1 MSQILLTDVREKFL
15 EFFNKN
21 NHTIVESSNLV
32 PNNDPTLMFTNSGMV
47 QFKNVFT
54 GLEKRIY
61 KTATTSQK
69 CVRAGGKHNDLEN
82 VGYTPRHHTFFEMLG
97 NFSFGDY
104 FKEQAIYY
112 AWNLL
117 TKDFKIPKDKL
128 LVTVFHEDDNS
139 FNLWKKISGLNE
151 NKIIRISTTDNFWS
165 MGDTGPCGPCS
176 EIFYDHGEKLKGGP
190 PGSRE
195 QDGDRFI
202 EIWNLVFMQY
212 EQISKAKR
220 INLPK
225 PSVDTGMGLE
235 RMAAVLQ
242 GTHDNYEIDH
252 FKRIMSSSAELIKN
266 SINEKTIASHRV
278 IADHLR
284 ASSFLIAEGI
294 LPSNEGRGYVLRRIM
309 RRGMRHAH
317 SLGSKSPIFHKLF
330 NVLLEEMKKSY
341 PELTS
346 GKDLIIETLKNEE
359 EKFSSLLE
367 RGMKILDENLSK
379 VKNNTLPGSIA
390 FKLYDTYGFPVDLTA
405 DILKTKNIKV
415 DNSSFE
421 KEMEKSKA
429 LARANWKGSGDKS
442 VDERWFKIREELEPT
457 EFLGYEFNKAEGV
470 VLKLSKNNKF
480 VESASA
486 GDKIDIITNQTPFY
500 GESGGQVGD
509 QGIIYTSECKINIK
523 DTQKKMGDLFV
534 HSGEIKKGKI
544 KVGQSVNLEID
555 VEKRNNSRANH
566 SATHLLHESL
576 RRTLGKHVTQK
587 GSLVSPDRLRFDF
600 SHNKPIAD
608 QEMSKINEVVN
619 EIVKGSSEVQTRIM
633 TPKEAIKMGA
643 LALFG
648 EKYGEE
654 VRVVFMGKENN
665 NFFSTELCGGT
676 HVKNTKEIGKFKV
689 IRQSSIASGVR
700 RVEALRDKQLE
711 EFENYKYGEKKEKSK
726 EAFETIKLIMSKLK
740 DLGEKPK
747 FSKEDINLEE
757 NLTPKIKILT
767 EQLKNA
773 QVKFILNDTKK
784 NKIKDIKIK
793 DFILRYQVLNGLDT
807 KELRNVIDLGKKEIK
822 KGIVLA
828 FTIIEKKVGI
838 AIGVTQDLTKKYDS
852 VDLVKIASQLLG
864 GKGGG
869 GRKDFAQAGGI
880 DQSKI
885 EEAFKAILK
894 ETN

>member
-1 MSQILLTDVREKFL
+1 MSKILLTDVRKKFL
-15 EFFNKN
+15 NYFKKN
-21 NHTIVESSNLV
+21 NHQIVDSSNLV

-54 GLEKRIY
+54 GLEKRPY

-104 FKEQAIYY
+104 FKEQAIHH

-117 TKDFKIPKDKL
+117 TKDYGLPKEKL
-128 LVTVFHEDDNS
+128 SVTVFHEDDDA
-139 FNLWKKISGLNE
+139 FNLWKKIAGLSE
-151 NKIIRISTTDNFWS
+151 NKIIKISTSDNFWS

-176 EIFYDHGEKLKGGP
+176 EIFYDHGDKLKGGP
-190 PGSRE
+190 PGSPDE
-195 QDGDRFI
+195 EGDRFI

-212 EQISKAKR
+212 EQISKEKR

-235 RMAAVLQ
+235 RMTAVLQ
-242 GTHDNYEIDH
+242 GTHDNYKIDH
-252 FKRIMSSSAELIKN
+252 FQKIMAASSDLTKN
-266 SINEKTIASHRV
+266 QINSNTIASHRV

-317 SLGSKSPIFHKLF
+317 SLGSKDPVFFKLF
-330 NVLLEEMKKSY
+330 EVLLNEMKSSY
-341 PELTS
+341 PELIN
-346 GKDLIIETLKNEE
+346 GKELIVETLKNEE
-359 EKFSSLLE
+359 EKFSTLLE

-379 VKNNTLPGSIA
+379 VQNKTLPGVSA
-390 FKLYDTYGFPVDLTA
+390 FKLYDTYGFPFDLTA
-405 DILKTKNIKV
+405 DILRGKNIKV
-415 DNSSFE
+415 DHVGFE

-442 VDERWFKIREELEPT
+442 VEERWFKVREEINPT
-457 EFLGYEFNKAEGV
+457 EFLGYEFDKAEGV
-470 VLKLSKNNKF
+470 IIRISKNGKF
-480 VESASA
+480 VDKADT
-486 GDKIDIITNQTPFY
+486 GDEIEVITNQTPFY

-509 QGIIYTSECKINIK
+509 QGYIFTSDSKIKVN

-534 HSGEIKKGKI
+534 HYGKI
-544 KVGQSVNLEID
+544 EKGSISIGQHVNLEID
-555 VEKRNNSRANH
+555 ILKRNNSRANH

-587 GSLVSPDRLRFDF
+587 GSLVSPERLRFDF
-600 SHNKPIAD
+600 SHNKPIEKE
-608 QEMSKINEVVN
+608 EMNKINNIVN
-619 EIVKGSSEVQTRIM
+619 EIVAGSSDVQTRIM
-633 TPKEAIKMGA
+633 TPKEAVDMGA

-665 NFFSTELCGGT
+665 GFFSTELCGGT
-676 HVKNTKEIGKFKV
+676 HVKNTKEVGKFKV
-689 IRQSSIASGVR
+689 INQSSIASGVR

-711 EFENYKYGEKKEKSK
+711 AYEKMQKKDKSQKETKIKNEIEFVKKE
-726 EAFETIKLIMSKLK
+726 LQKLK
-740 DLGEKPK
+740 
-747 FSKEDINLEE
+747 INPDFKE
-757 NLTPKIKILT
+757 NLDFS
-767 EQLKNA
+767 ENLKNLNKQLSKA
-773 QVKFILNDTKK
+773 RIEIIKKDESKNIVKDKKIGNILIREQILKDFPPKELRK
-784 NKIKDIKIK
+784 VIDEGKKDIKS
-793 DFILRYQVLNGLDT
+793 
-807 KELRNVIDLGKKEIK
+807 
-822 KGIVLA
+822 GIVICISI
-828 FTIIEKKVGI
+828 FEEKVGL
-838 AIGVTQDLTKKYDS
+838 AVGVSNDLTSKYDAVVLAKAAS
-852 VDLVKIASQLLG
+852 VILG

-869 GRKDFAQAGGI
+869 GRKDFAQAGGV
-880 DQSKI
+880 DKSKI
-885 EEAFKAILK
+885 EEAFKEISK
-894 ETN
+894 KIS